1 MNIRIQEQFED
12 IKDVIKSR
20 TSNDRQCYDQ
30 KPNIEW

>member
-20 TSNDRQCYDQ
+20 TSNDRQYYDQ